1 MERPQGLENLELNDA
16 AVALRAAAALR
27 ATADRVEERGVALA
41 RSQGWSWEQ
50 IGDAMGVSRQAAH
63 AKYGRRWGGARGSH

>member
-1 MERPQGLENLELNDA
+1 MDSPHWLENLDLRDA
-16 AVALRAAAALR
+16 TVALRASAALR
-27 ATADRVEERGVALA
+27 AMADRLEERGVALA

-63 AKYGRRWGGARGSH
+63 ARYGRRGGVDRGPH